1 LQEHDLSGQVEAALE
16 LERRMREEVDRRF
29 DLEQGPLIR
38 GQLIRLAEQEHVLL
52 IIMHHIVSDGW
63 SLGVLRH
70 ELSTLYRAYSSGEED
85 PLPRWG
91 SSMPI
96 TRSGNDNG

>member
-1 LQEHDLSGQVEAALE
+1 
-16 LERRMREEVDRRF
+16 MREEVDRRF

-91 SSMPI
+91 PVCRLRALATTTADAMGIRNLFLS
-96 TRSGNDNG
+96 